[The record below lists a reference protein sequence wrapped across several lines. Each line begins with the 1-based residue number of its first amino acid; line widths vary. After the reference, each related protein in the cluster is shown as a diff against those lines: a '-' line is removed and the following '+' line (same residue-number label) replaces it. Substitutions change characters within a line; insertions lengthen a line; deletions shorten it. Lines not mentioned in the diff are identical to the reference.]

1 MAEQQGLPE
10 RHTSSPAPAK
20 KPYVKPEI
28 ISEPIYETMA
38 MACGKVPGQ
47 AGPCN
52 AAPFRS

>member
-1 MAEQQGLPE
+1 MREQQGLPGPD
-10 RHTSSPAPAK
+10 RASPAPAK

-52 AAPFRS
+52 AAPMRS